1 METVSAGKSAEPV
14 VAAGRHAERPRGLPA
29 RVRDGLTAAAGELFG
44 LAVPVECVACGAHD
58 TQLCP
63 ACTRRLR
70 ALTAR
75 PARVDEHAP
84 ALIEASGRV
93 LLPAVAA
100 GPYRNELSLAL
111 LAFKRHGS
119 SALAGEL
126 SAALARALR
135 AAAGSSGRGVL
146 LVPVPTSRS
155 AYLRRGFDPLRLL
168 LTRVRREGRLPSGT
182 VWVEALGPRRQR
194 FKDHATA
201 VAAKAV
207 GAGGSS
213 QKGLGRSQR
222 RSRVSGSLAARPR
235 PRVLGRGAE
244 QGVGARGGTRGLARR
259 GERSLRQSLQQSL
272 MGSLRGR
279 RCVVVD
285 DVLTTGATA
294 REAARALEAAGGV
307 VLGVVT
313 LAYVPHPEAAERG
326 SLATLPAD
334 RPDSRSTGGE

>member
-1 METVSAGKSAEPV
+1 MGSARKSAEPV
-14 VAAGRHAERPRGLPA
+14 VAAGRHAGRPLGLSA
-29 RVRDGLTAAAGELFG
+29 RFRDGLMAVAGELLG
-44 LAVPVECVACGAHD
+44 LVVPVECVACGAPD

-70 ALTAR
+70 TLTAR

-119 SALAGEL
+119 AALAGEL

-135 AAAGSSGRGVL
+135 AAAGSAGGGVL

-168 LTRVRREGRLPSGT
+168 LTRVRREARLPPGT
-182 VWVEALGPRRQR
+182 AWVEALGPRRR
-194 FKDHATA
+194 ALRERAAA
-201 VAAKAV
+201 VAARAV
-207 GAGGSS
+207 GAGESS

-222 RSRVSGSLAARPR
+222 RSRVSGSLTALPQ
-235 PRVLGRGAE
+235 PRVLGHGTGHGA
-244 QGVGARGGTRGLARR
+244 GARGTALGAPRR
-259 GERSLRQSLQQSL
+259 GQRSLRQ
-272 MGSLRGR
+272 SLRGR

-285 DVLTTGATA
+285 DVLTTGATV
-294 REAARALEAAGGV
+294 REAARALEAVGAV

-313 LAYVPHPEAAERG
+313 LAYVPHPEAPGRG
-326 SLATLPAD
+326 PPATLGAD
-334 RPDSRSTGGE
+334 RPDSRSTGDE